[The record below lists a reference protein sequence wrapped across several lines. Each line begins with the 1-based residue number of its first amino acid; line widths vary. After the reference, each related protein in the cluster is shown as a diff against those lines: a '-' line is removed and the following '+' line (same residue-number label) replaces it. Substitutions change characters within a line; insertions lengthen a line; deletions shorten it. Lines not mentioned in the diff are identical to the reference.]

1 MWSNMKYSLSY
12 LFLNS
17 VPLEG
22 TTPTAWSAS
31 KGLFESLYIDAL
43 VISITKLKRV
53 FFWRFLRI
61 LLEVHYIHILDRLEK
76 KFDDVTCNRNV
87 HVYTSASCLFSCWNP
102 YRLCTFI
109 TLCVSLCMYVYLYVY
124 LYKISYPTHSC
135 ITLWPAPSDSY
146 PS

>member
-1 MWSNMKYSLSY
+1 MKYSLSY

-31 KGLFESLYIDAL
+31 KGLFEYLYIDAL

-61 LLEVHYIHILDRLEK
+61 LLEVHYISSLDRLEK
-76 KFDDVTCNRNV
+76 VPLDKSIYLAAVTKGGGE
-87 HVYTSASCLFSCWNP
+87 
-102 YRLCTFI
+102 I
-109 TLCVSLCMYVYLYVY
+109 
-124 LYKISYPTHSC
+124 
-135 ITLWPAPSDSY
+135 
-146 PS
+146 